1 MAVHQSNLQTP
12 MVLEGSLNYGPP
24 VFVRKVSGEH
34 SHARSLKSRLWLLSS
49 SKSRAET
56 VTETIG
62 PAKPKIFIIWPFTEK
77 VGRLLTSYPY
87 SQTRKKKSTQIWKFT
102 YLTSLAQGQVW
113 AALTAPC
120 VKARPLSSAA
130 AAEAGVH
137 PAPQRCHPPQVPAR
151 PGPRCTLAAP
161 TGPPWTPSTASSPP
175 TQETAP
181 GSSPTF
187 NPRVPS
193 SSSTSH
199 RRGSGCPY
207 STPCAPSSVRAG
219 GWQCP
224 GVEDTNPPPGAQ
236 RSRRPADSLAVT
248 GLPPERPRSERG
260 APLATAA
267 RGPARAPL
275 LTGCGEPR
283 RRWTG
288 GKPSSAGDTEV
299 GNFSKSGSGRSGV
312 LPAAMGWIHAQK
324 P

>member
-1 MAVHQSNLQTP
+1 M
-12 MVLEGSLNYGPP
+12 
-24 VFVRKVSGEH
+24 
-34 SHARSLKSRLWLLSS
+34 
-49 SKSRAET
+49 
-56 VTETIG
+56 TETIG

-137 PAPQRCHPPQVPAR
+137 PAPQRCHPPQVPVR

-236 RSRRPADSLAVT
+236 RSCRPADSLAVT
-248 GLPPERPRSERG
+248 GLPPERPRSEKQHRSPQQLEG
-260 APLATAA
+260 PLGRHSLLAA
-267 RGPARAPL
+267 VSHAGGELGGSLHLPETQKLVTSAKAGLDARVCYQLPWDESTRRSPNPTGPGTCEGKAGFSPCASPPLSPGRVRAPRE
-275 LTGCGEPR
+275 G
-283 RRWTG
+283 RRWN
-288 GKPSSAGDTEV
+288 AGCDPL
-299 GNFSKSGSGRSGV
+299 GNAEPGNCEG
-312 LPAAMGWIHAQK
+312 
-324 P
+324 